1 MSEQEFGSDN
11 EHEEYI
17 EVEAEE
23 VVVSCQ
29 PIELYKVLKIANL
42 VSGGGEAKMLI
53 ADGYVAVNSEI
64 ELRKRCKLYDGDVIE
79 FNGAFYV
86 VMCDQPIGEAKP
98 KPEVIEHLD
107 APKQHNKPSKSNKK
121 NSSKKKSEKK
131 EKEVTKE
138 RDGSTGRFTIDF

>member
-1 MSEQEFGSDN
+1 MSESEFNNDN

-23 VVVSCQ
+23 ILVACQ

-42 VSGGGEAKMLI
+42 VSGGGEAKMII

-64 ELRKRCKLYDGDVIE
+64 ELRKRRKLYDGDVIE
-79 FNGAFYV
+79 FNESFYV
-86 VMCDQPIGEAKP
+86 VMCDQPIGEAIP
-98 KPEVIEHLD
+98 ALVKPEKIVE
-107 APKQHNKPSKSNKK
+107 PKSGKPSKKSATK
-121 NSSKKKSEKK
+121 NSTKKKSKNK
-131 EKEVTKE
+131 EKEVVKE